1 MEPNS
6 NKSYEQDLLEVERK
20 LLMFKTMMQGIQV
33 NIAELEKSNDSIF
46 I

>member
-20 LLMFKTMMQGIQV
+20 LLMFKTMMQGIRV